1 MSLSFFIVRYNENTT
16 KVTMSKD
23 PTTAVARIPLEMP
36 NFFSGFLTEG
46 VGVTPRKE
54 IIILII

>member
-1 MSLSFFIVRYNENTT
+1 MRYNKNVT

-36 NFFSGFLTEG
+36 NFFSDFLTEG

>member
-1 MSLSFFIVRYNENTT
+1 MRYNKNVT
-16 KVTMSKD
+16 KVTMIKD

-36 NFFSGFLTEG
+36 NFFADFLTEG